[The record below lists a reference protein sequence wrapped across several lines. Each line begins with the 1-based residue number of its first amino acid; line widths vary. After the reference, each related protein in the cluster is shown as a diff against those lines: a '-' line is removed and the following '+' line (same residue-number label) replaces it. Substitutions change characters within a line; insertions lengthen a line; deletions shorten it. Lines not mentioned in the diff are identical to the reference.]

1 MQTECGLENPDLLN
15 NWIEGNIKV
24 LQSVWLHVQHLFL
37 ETSQY
42 KVKIIALCQMDRV
55 SRQSDYQCGAIHLQR
70 DIVDKGQRLNFEA
83 LDRGVGDAPLG
94 GVEAALA
101 IFLVLD
107 T

>member
-1 MQTECGLENPDLLN
+1 MQTECGLENTDLLN

-24 LQSVWLHVQHLFL
+24 LQSVWLYVQHLFL

-42 KVKIIALCQMDRV
+42 KVKIIALRQMDRV
-55 SRQSDYQCGAIHLQR
+55 SRQSDYQCGAIQR

-94 GVEAALA
+94 GVEAALT
-101 IFLVLD
+101 IFLLVLD

>member
-1 MQTECGLENPDLLN
+1 MRSRKPLDLLN
-15 NWIEGNIKV
+15 NGIEGNKYRK
-24 LQSVWLHVQHLFL
+24 SRVWLYVQHLFL
-37 ETSQY
+37 ETSRY
-42 KVKIIALCQMDRV
+42 KVKIIALRQMDRV
-55 SRQSDYQCGAIHLQR
+55 SRQSDYQCGAIQR

-94 GVEAALA
+94 GVEAALT